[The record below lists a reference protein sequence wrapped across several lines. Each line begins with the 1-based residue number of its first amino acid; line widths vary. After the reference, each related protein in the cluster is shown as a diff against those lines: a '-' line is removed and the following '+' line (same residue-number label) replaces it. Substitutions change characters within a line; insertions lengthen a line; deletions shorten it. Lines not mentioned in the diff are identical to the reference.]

1 MDVQPKEQEFKA
13 LIFRVGQEEYGVNI
27 NQVVSIERMQ
37 KITPYPNRQPHVLGV
52 TTIRN
57 VVTPI
62 VDLRTALIGESVDPD
77 DGTRMII
84 VQVEQK
90 EIGLVVDSAT
100 DVIDIARDT
109 IQHPNLMET
118 KNVSFLEGV
127 SKLDTRLIILL
138 DIEKLLVDTTNLD
151 DLRSM
156 KDAL

>member
-1 MDVQPKEQEFKA
+1 
-13 LIFRVGQEEYGVNI
+13 
-27 NQVVSIERMQ
+27 MQ